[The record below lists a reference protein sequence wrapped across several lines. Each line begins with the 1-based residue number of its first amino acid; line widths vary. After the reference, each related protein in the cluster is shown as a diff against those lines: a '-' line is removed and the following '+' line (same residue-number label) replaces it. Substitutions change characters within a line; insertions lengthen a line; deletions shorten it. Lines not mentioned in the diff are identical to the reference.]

1 MPQSELNEYIQ
12 KARERGIDDATIRN
26 NLTSAGWP
34 DADVNTALLG
44 DVPVPV
50 PPHHG
55 GHHAQT
61 HPSAMPHGGFVQH
74 NPQQP
79 IAVVQNLSVRG
90 FEYSIMFITLL
101 ISAFS
106 VGGLLHALVD
116 TMFSGNETYAY
127 SDSSGGFQ
135 TIAITLLIVSFP
147 IFAYMFIRLKKAE
160 LRDPSIRRDPS
171 RRKWTQFTQLACF
184 IVGLIYAVTF
194 VYFIIEGDD
203 ETSLVK
209 QMLHTAITL
218 IIVGGIFAYY
228 WREDH
233 RAERS

>member
-1 MPQSELNEYIQ
+1 MPPSDLKDYIS
-12 KARERGIDDATIRN
+12 KARERGIDDATIRT

-34 DADVNTALLG
+34 DADVNSALLG
-44 DVPVPV
+44 DVPIPV

-55 GHHAQT
+55 GHHQGA
-61 HPSAMPHGGFVQH
+61 HPSLPHNGFAQH
-74 NPQQP
+74 NSQQP

-101 ISAFS
+101 LSAFS
-106 VGGLLHALVD
+106 VGSLLHALVD
-116 TMFSGNETYAY
+116 SMFSGNETYAY

-135 TIAITLLIVSFP
+135 TFAITLLIVSFP

-194 VYFIIEGDD
+194 IYFIIEGDD

-209 QMLHTAITL
+209 QLLHTVITL
-218 IIVGGIFAYY
+218 AIVGGIFAYY